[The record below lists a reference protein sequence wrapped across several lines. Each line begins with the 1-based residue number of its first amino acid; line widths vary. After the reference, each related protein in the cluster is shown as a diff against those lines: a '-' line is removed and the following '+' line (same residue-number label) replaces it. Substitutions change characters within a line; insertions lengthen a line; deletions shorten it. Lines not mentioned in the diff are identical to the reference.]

1 MNSKQK
7 ERTKALAM
15 DDSCL
20 ITRSCTDYWIRMQ
33 FVAGKWSSPFERLV
47 DAPMSPISVTKS
59 MALAFFHLISA
70 SNRIIIKFPVI
81 ATTLL
86 QNCVTKVKVSLFLR
100 FNLET

>member
-33 FVAGKWSSPFERLV
+33 FVAGKWSSPFDVPKL
-47 DAPMSPISVTKS
+47 PISVTKS
-59 MALAFFHLISA
+59 IALAFFHLMRA
-70 SNRIIIKFPVI
+70 SNRKIIKFSVI
-81 ATTLL
+81 AATLL